1 MNNIIKYAASFIVGA
16 GSGIAAS
23 YIFFKKK
30 HEKELAEQVAA
41 IKVACNQNLVEEKK
55 HKNSIKRDDIR
66 EYKKTASM
74 YANVK
79 SSEHDSKSSKTIE
92 KKHNDFYVID
102 PCEYGEE
109 PGYGVVS
116 LTYCADGYLVDD
128 SGDTIED
135 YTELVG
141 SDFAEH
147 FGEYEDDSVYIRN
160 DAKKCD
166 YEILKSLKSYKDLL
180 YNNPFSVEEEE

>member
-1 MNNIIKYAASFIVGA
+1 MNNIIKYAASFIVGV

-55 HKNSIKRDDIR
+55 QKNNIKRDDIR
-66 EYKKTASM
+66 EYKRTAST
-74 YANVK
+74 YANAK
-79 SSEHDSKSSKTIE
+79 SSEHELKPSKATA
-92 KKHNDFYVID
+92 KKPNDFYVID

-116 LTYCADGYLVDD
+116 LTYCTDGYLVDD
-128 SGDTIED
+128 NGDTIED

-141 SDFAEH
+141 SDFAKH

-166 YEILKSLKSYKDLL
+166 YEILKSLKSYKELL
-180 YNNPFSVEEEE
+180 YEDPYSIAEEE

>member
-1 MNNIIKYAASFIVGA
+1 MNNIIKYAVSFVIGA

-30 HEKELAEQVAA
+30 HEKELTEQVAA
-41 IKVACNQNLVEEKK
+41 IKAACNKNLVEEKK
-55 HKNSIKRDDIR
+55 QKNNIKRDDIR

-74 YANVK
+74 YADVK
-79 SSEHDSKSSKTIE
+79 SSDRELKPSKATE
-92 KKHNDFYVID
+92 KKHDDFYVID

-116 LTYCADGYLVDD
+116 LTYCADGYLIDD
-128 SGDTIED
+128 NGETIED

-141 SDFAEH
+141 SDFAKH

-166 YEILKSLKSYKDLL
+166 YEILKSLKTYKDFL
-180 YNNPFSVEEEE
+180 YDNPFSAEEEE